1 MSVPPVT
8 PPSPVRPTVITE
20 GGALQ
25 ALAERLARAPRI
37 ALDTEAAS
45 FHRYV
50 DRLYLLQLSSDQET
64 ALVDPLA
71 VADLGPVGRL
81 LASPEHEI
89 ILHDADYDLRILD
102 RDYGFT
108 GRRIWDTRVA
118 AQLCGETAFGLGSL
132 LERYFGIRLSK
143 QLQRADWSVRPLTDD
158 MIAYAA
164 ADTAHLPALRDL
176 LAERLAS
183 LGRLHGAAEEFLR
196 LESVRWAPRAR
207 EGEEFLALKG
217 AKVLRPPQLAVLRA
231 LWEWRDAR
239 ARELDRAP
247 FRVVGNEVLVALAR
261 DCPTGIESLSRIAGV
276 PPSIA
281 RRHGPEFV
289 EVIRAARA
297 LPEEQWPRLERGR
310 RERPDPE
317 LEARV
322 NLLKNLRAE
331 RAPVVGLD
339 PGLVCAG
346 AVLTAIARARPKA
359 AAELDAVPD
368 LRRWQREI
376 LGDKA
381 ILNAVA

>member
-1 MSVPPVT
+1 VTAPSPT
-8 PPSPVRPTVITE
+8 PPTLITE
-20 GGALQ
+20 AGPLQ
-25 ALAERLARAPRI
+25 ALGERLARAPRV

-45 FHRYV
+45 FHRYI
-50 DRLYLLQLSSDQET
+50 DRLYLLQLSSDEET

-71 VADLGPVGRL
+71 VEDLGPVGRL
-81 LASPEHEI
+81 LAAPDLEI
-89 ILHDADYDLRILD
+89 ILHDADYDLRILH

-108 GRRIWDTRVA
+108 GRTIWDTRVA

-143 QLQRADWSVRPLTDD
+143 QFQRADWSRRPLTDD

-176 LAERLAS
+176 LAERLTS
-183 LGRLHGAAEEFLR
+183 LGRLHWAAEEFLR
-196 LESVRWAPRAR
+196 LEAVRWTPRAA

-231 LWEWRDAR
+231 LWEWRDGR

-247 FRVVGNEVLVALAR
+247 FRIVGNDVLVALAR
-261 DCPTGIESLSRIAGV
+261 DCPTGLESLGRVSEV
-276 PPSIA
+276 PSSIA
-281 RRHGPEFV
+281 RRHGAEFID
-289 EVIRAARA
+289 VIRTGRA
-297 LPEEQWPRLERGR
+297 LPEDQWPRLERRR

-317 LEARV
+317 LEERV
-322 NLLKNLRAE
+322 TRLKALRAE
-331 RAPVVGLD
+331 RAPAVGLD

-346 AVLTAIARARPKA
+346 SVLTAIARLRPQTA
-359 AAELDAVPD
+359 SDLDAVPD

-376 LGDKA
+376 LGDQA
-381 ILNAVA
+381 ILQAIA

>member
-1 MSVPPVT
+1 V
-8 PPSPVRPTVITE
+8 
-20 GGALQ
+20 
-25 ALAERLARAPRI
+25 

-50 DRLYLLQLSSDQET
+50 DRLYLLQLSSDDET

-71 VADLGPVGRL
+71 VADLGPVGQL
-81 LASPEHEI
+81 LAAPQLEI

-108 GRRIWDTRVA
+108 ARNIWDTRVA
-118 AQLCGETAFGLGSL
+118 AQLCGETAFGLGAL

-143 QLQRADWSVRPLTDD
+143 DLQRADWSVRPLTDD

-176 LAERLAS
+176 LAERLTA
-183 LGRLHGAAEEFLR
+183 LGRLHWAEEEFRR
-196 LESVRWAPRAR
+196 LEGVRWTPRAA
-207 EGEEFLALKG
+207 EGEEYLALRG
-217 AKVLRPPQLAVLRA
+217 AGALRPAQLAVLRA
-231 LWEWRDAR
+231 LWDWRDTR

-247 FRVVGNEVLVALAR
+247 FRIVGNEVLVALAR
-261 DCPTGIESLSRIAGV
+261 DCPTGLESLSRVPGV

-297 LPEEQWPRLERGR
+297 LREDQWPRPERRR

-317 LEARV
+317 IEERITR
-322 NLLKNLRAE
+322 LKALRAE
-331 RAPVVGLD
+331 RAPAVGLD
-339 PGLVCAG
+339 PGLVCAN
-346 AVLTAIARARPKA
+346 AVLAAIARARPRTA
-359 AAELDAVPD
+359 TDLDPVPD

-376 LGDKA
+376 LGDRA
-381 ILNAVA
+381 ILDAVA